1 MEKVKEEI
9 MNILIANQETCKI
22 GSDGDYSTE
31 LCVFAYDFDLVAS
44 HIASFIQAITDPE
57 NQPNQFGIILNQHEP
72 RNTPTNSEKK

>member
-44 HIASFIQAITDPE
+44 KITSFIQSITDPE
-57 NQPNQFGIILNQHEP
+57 NQPNQFGIVL
-72 RNTPTNSEKK
+72 